1 VNPLYIS
8 NLDFQKEHL
17 LLRDLILEHTGKV
30 TTNRMLDTEQSK
42 MENSVVADGK
52 AKGGVNITM
61 TVTYWNIQCGD
72 GLSYGEGHGVIT
84 TKNDR
89 GNDVVKV
96 TEYGVGKSH
105 GPKTICRGSSFYQTS
120 LNNKLSFL
128 HGMVGVFETEVDASG
143 NVIEKVWEWK

>member
-1 VNPLYIS
+1 MLG
-8 NLDFQKEHL
+8 
-17 LLRDLILEHTGKV
+17 DLILEHTGKV
-30 TTNRMLDTEQSK
+30 TSNRVLDAEKSK
-42 MENSVVADGK
+42 MENSVIANGK

-61 TVTYWNIQCGD
+61 TITYWNIQCGD

-84 TKNDR
+84 TKDDR
-89 GNDVVKV
+89 DNDVVKV

-105 GPKTICRGSSFYQTS
+105 GSKIIWRGSSFYQTS
-120 LNNKLSFL
+120 FNNKLSFL

>member
-1 VNPLYIS
+1 
-8 NLDFQKEHL
+8 
-17 LLRDLILEHTGKV
+17 
-30 TTNRMLDTEQSK
+30 M
-42 MENSVVADGK
+42 
-52 AKGGVNITM
+52 
-61 TVTYWNIQCGD
+61 NIQCGD

-84 TKNDR
+84 TKNDH

-128 HGMVGVFETEVDASG
+128 QGMVGVFEIEVDASG
-143 NVIEKVWEWK
+143 NVIEKSGNGNSIAAGHRHPPSFYS